1 MYKIINPFELFT
13 NPYNDPGWQVWRIDP
28 VGNFPWPDLIGVFR
42 TRAEARIAVA
52 ELREGQ

>member
-13 NPYNDPGWQVWRIDP
+13 NPYSDPGWQVWRIDP

-52 ELREGQ
+52 ELREV